1 MKDKIFKIV
10 LFSLFITILFLISAP
25 IMKMLLSLSPELIK
39 YITENKEILNSIF
52 FTFKSSLFA
61 TLAGVIF
68 GVPTAYILTR
78 YNFPFK
84 NIIESLIDIPV
95 MFPHSAAGIALLSIY
110 GSRFFLGKVFK
121 TIGIEFVDS
130 MYGVMLGMFFVS
142 FTYLANSAKEGFKKV
157 DEHYEYVSMNLGAS
171 KFYTFRKIVLPL
183 AFSDIFTGII
193 MMWARGLSEFGA
205 VVILAYHP
213 MTAPVMIY
221 EKFTS
226 FGLKYSKPIAV
237 VMIYFSLI
245 IFAVLRY
252 LQYRYKKKG
261 N

>member
-1 MKDKIFKIV
+1 MKDKLFKII
-10 LFSLFITILFLISAP
+10 LFILFITIIFLISAP
-25 IMKMLLSLSPELIK
+25 VMKMLLSLSPDLIK
-39 YITENKEILNSIF
+39 YIGANKEILNSIF
-52 FTFKSSLFA
+52 FTFKSSLLA
-61 TLAGVIF
+61 TVFGIIF
-68 GVPTAYILTR
+68 GIPTAYILAR
-78 YNFPFK
+78 YDFPFK
-84 NIIESLIDIPV
+84 NLVESLIDIPV

-110 GSRFFLGKVFK
+110 GSQFFLGKVFK
-121 TIGIEFVDS
+121 VIGIEFVDS
-130 MYGVMLGMFFVS
+130 IYGVILGMFFVS
-142 FTYLANSAKEGFKKV
+142 FTYLTNSTKEGFKRV
-157 DEHYEYVSMNLGAS
+157 DKHYEYVSLNLGAS
-171 KFYTFRKIVLPL
+171 RFYTFRKVVLPL

-245 IFAVLRY
+245 ILFSNNIFL
-252 LQYRYKKKG
+252 LLILE
-261 N
+261 

>member
-1 MKDKIFKIV
+1 MKDRIFKIV

-95 MFPHSAAGIALLSIY
+95 MFPHSAAGIAL
-110 GSRFFLGKVFK
+110 
-121 TIGIEFVDS
+121 
-130 MYGVMLGMFFVS
+130 
-142 FTYLANSAKEGFKKV
+142 
-157 DEHYEYVSMNLGAS
+157 
-171 KFYTFRKIVLPL
+171 
-183 AFSDIFTGII
+183 
-193 MMWARGLSEFGA
+193 
-205 VVILAYHP
+205 
-213 MTAPVMIY
+213 
-221 EKFTS
+221 
-226 FGLKYSKPIAV
+226 
-237 VMIYFSLI
+237 
-245 IFAVLRY
+245 
-252 LQYRYKKKG
+252 
-261 N
+261 